1 MDLPDIYRAFIPKTE
16 EYAFF
21 SEPHGTF
28 SKTNQNCSSRVLEF
42 NSQQPL
48 TGSQTYIMMSVTLFW
63 CAGIHAGRTLYII
76 NNKSFLKK
84 ARKERKKKETT
95 TKHRDSMK

>member
-1 MDLPDIYRAFIPKTE
+1 MDLPDIYRAFIPNTK

-48 TGSQTYIMMSVTLFW
+48 TGSQTYIMMSVTLF
-63 CAGIHAGRTLYII
+63 
-76 NNKSFLKK
+76 
-84 ARKERKKKETT
+84 
-95 TKHRDSMK
+95 